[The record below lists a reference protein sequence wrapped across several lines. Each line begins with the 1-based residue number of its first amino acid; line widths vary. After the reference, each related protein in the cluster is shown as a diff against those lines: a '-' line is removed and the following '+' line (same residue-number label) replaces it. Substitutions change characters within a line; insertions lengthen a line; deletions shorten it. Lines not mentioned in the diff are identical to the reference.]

1 MFSYSKEPAQ
11 LELFT
16 GKTFTYTGKQS
27 DFVWNEA
34 GISLHFPAAFC
45 EKEIKVSVAIVD
57 IEDEILPLRYRF
69 VPSASAMYRITA
81 SDALP
86 APVKVQMQHCA
97 VLDKE
102 DSLVFIVAHDGPP
115 YHFELLHGGKFP
127 MGSFYGEIELKTFSF
142 LQIIWQ
148 FLGYRMLLSLHI
160 FYHSDSK
167 KQKRA
172 TVVVTKNYVDNVRAL
187 TGKFKDADRVTEQS
201 MICDYTTK
209 EIALSPL
216 PIEGSGWS
224 VNSTFMPAKIDMEKI
239 TYCTPGTTPPN
250 IELHMK
256 WEGMGEPEDEEIEI
270 QVDGG
275 DIKSFTLYC
284 GLMSPATG
292 TNPRNI
298 HRVLDINQDLNYIFD
313 TLQNLNKGEIK
324 SLGCRLGLSQSTVTN
339 TESFTTKSY
348 LKDIMRAW
356 MMKKDSVVEKG
367 EPTIDNLRKALE
379 AEGQRGFAQKLTE
392 TLHM

>member
-1 MFSYSKEPAQ
+1 
-11 LELFT
+11 
-16 GKTFTYTGKQS
+16 
-27 DFVWNEA
+27 
-34 GISLHFPAAFC
+34 
-45 EKEIKVSVAIVD
+45 
-57 IEDEILPLRYRF
+57 
-69 VPSASAMYRITA
+69 MYRITA

-86 APVKVQMQHCA
+86 AHVKVQMQHCA

-102 DSLVFIVAHDGPP
+102 DSLAFIVAHDGPP

-148 FLGYRMLLSLHI
+148 FLGYRMSLSLHI

-172 TVVVTKNYVDNVRAL
+172 TVVVTKNDVDNVRAL
-187 TGKFKDADRVTEQS
+187 TEKFKDAVRVTEQS

-224 VNSTFMPAKIDMEKI
+224 VKSTFMLAKIDMEKI
-239 TYCTPGTTPPN
+239 TYYRPGRTLPN
-250 IELHMK
+250 IELQMK
-256 WEGMGEPEDEEIEI
+256 WEGKEEPEDEEIEI

-275 DIKSFTLYC
+275 DIKSFILYC
-284 GLMSPATG
+284 GLMPPATG
-292 TNPRNI
+292 TDPRNI
-298 HRVLDINQDLNYIFD
+298 HRVLDINQDLNYILD
-313 TLQNLNKGEIK
+313 TLQNLNKEDIK
-324 SLGCRLGLSQSTVTN
+324 SLGRCLGLCDSTVTN
-339 TESFTTKSY
+339 TESCSKKSY
-348 LKDIMRAW
+348 LEDIMRAW
-356 MMKKDSVVEKG
+356 ILKKDNVLTVG

-379 AEGQRGFAQKLTE
+379 AKGQRGIAQKLTE
-392 TLHM
+392 NLHM